1 MNASSATAQTPGR
14 RILHRTRG
22 VRRGPI
28 TRLMSPSDLGQVV
41 KPFVFLDLF
50 ESDASAG
57 AGTGLH
63 PHSGIATVTYF
74 MQGSVSYEDTDGSTG
89 LLPQDGMEWMKA
101 GGGAWHG
108 GGPGDGGR
116 TRGFQLW
123 IALPPELELTA
134 AESIYLPPATIPR
147 EGPARVLL
155 GNHGRA
161 SSTIRPPSPL
171 TYLFVRLAAGERWRY
186 SPPEGQTVG
195 WVAIGAGEMVTSE
208 PLRAGDL
215 AVFEPSEAS
224 IEFQARTDTEFVLGS
239 AVPHPYELA
248 LGTYS
253 VHTNPDA
260 LHTAESRIAQLQASL
275 IARGRL
281 RPDSE

>member
-1 MNASSATAQTPGR
+1 
-14 RILHRTRG
+14 
-22 VRRGPI
+22 
-28 TRLMSPSDLGQVV
+28 
-41 KPFVFLDLF
+41 
-50 ESDASAG
+50 
-57 AGTGLH
+57 LH
-63 PHSGIATVTYF
+63 PHSGIATVTF
-74 MQGSVSYEDTDGSTG
+74 LMQGSVGYEDTDGRTG
-89 LLPQDGMEWMKA
+89 VLRQGGMEWMKA

-108 GGPGDGGR
+108 GGTGDGDR

-123 IALPPELELTA
+123 IALPPDSEVA
-134 AESIYLPPATIPR
+134 PAESIYLAPGSIPR

-155 GNHGRA
+155 GSYGA
-161 SSTIRPPSPL
+161 TSSTIRPPSPL

-195 WVAIGAGEMVTSE
+195 WVAIGAGEVVTSE

-215 AVFEPSEAS
+215 AVFEASEAS
-224 IEFQARTDTEFVLGS
+224 IDFQARVDTEFVLGS

-260 LHTAESRIAQLQASL
+260 LHAAESRIAQIQVSL
-275 IARGRL
+275 VARGRL
-281 RPDSE
+281 RPGSE

>member
-1 MNASSATAQTPGR
+1 
-14 RILHRTRG
+14 
-22 VRRGPI
+22 
-28 TRLMSPSDLGQVV
+28 MSPSDLGRVV

-50 ESDASAG
+50 AAEASG
-57 AGTGLH
+57 GVRTGLH
-63 PHSGIATVTYF
+63 PHSGIATVTF
-74 MQGSVSYEDTDGSTG
+74 LMQGSVSYEDTDGRAG

-108 GGPGDGGR
+108 GGAGDSGR
-116 TRGFQLW
+116 ALGFQLW
-123 IALPPELELTA
+123 IALPPDSELGP
-134 AESIYLPPATIPR
+134 AESIYLAPASIPR

-155 GNHGRA
+155 GSYGA
-161 SSTIRPPSPL
+161 ATSTIRPPSPL
-171 TYLFVRLAAGERWRY
+171 TYLFVRLAAAERWRY
-186 SPPEGQTVG
+186 SPPEGQTVC
-195 WVAIGAGEMVTSE
+195 WVAIGAGDVVTSE

-215 AVFEPSEAS
+215 AVFEASEAA
-224 IEFQARTDTEFVLGS
+224 IEFQARSDTEFVLGS

-260 LHTAESRIAQLQASL
+260 LHAAESRIAQIQARL
-275 IARGRL
+275 IAQGRL